1 MFLLQLLHRGA
12 ALLIQGRLRLL
23 SLLPTSPIPSLNA
36 TWFVYPPAKPLP
48 VDSWAEENRRLVT
61 GVFSEEFR
69 WRWALGQAR
78 LTLFLEHLDRQNQG
92 QSEADYAGLRSS
104 PPDEGVVDAT
114 LLQALRKTSPNTSRK
129 RISQTVLTRP
139 LPFRDY
145 SARMKEISGSH
156 TPRSP
161 QLPHISRV
169 SKLNLRRN
177 QQSSQQLV
185 FKKTN
190 TQQSP
195 GAQSEENH
203 FQFSD
208 QLSSPL
214 LLVPEVSPNGTRW
227 TTVPMADEPISSGF
241 NSPSFPNPTTAP
253 RAANS
258 QFLSR
263 YKAGKAVPL
272 RTPEA
277 RSSPLNLNEA
287 KLTRCFQNTSLSDV
301 QCWLDGLNV
310 ESPSELYESDDSPS
324 VSRMRREVYNSDCNL
339 PQSQVLNVH
348 HSSPRVGSGKE
359 NMSPSSSTFAV
370 GSKLSPPLHTRDEEY
385 DAPDSVASSTSPS
398 LREHRSKLPVPPTP
412 VLVRKTQKCF
422 TSPRAYIRG
431 RISPTLPRGHY
442 VLPPRR
448 KKVRSSSNSACPLSS
463 SAYDPMQPF
472 EIAED
477 EDADIPAKPPTGSS
491 CPRKETWMGLR
502 ELSPHVTPFRKG
514 QGPKRSRCSSYYDED
529 ILLETRTEG
538 ETLASSKLPVMG
550 NGRRIPIG
558 HSMNM
563 GE

>member
-1 MFLLQLLHRGA
+1 MGSRPGSIAQ
-12 ALLIQGRLRLL
+12 
-23 SLLPTSPIPSLNA
+23 
-36 TWFVYPPAKPLP
+36 
-48 VDSWAEENRRLVT
+48 
-61 GVFSEEFR
+61 
-69 WRWALGQAR
+69 
-78 LTLFLEHLDRQNQG
+78 HLDRQNQG
-92 QSEADYAGLRSS
+92 QSDADYAGLPSS

-129 RISQTVLTRP
+129 RTSQTVLTRP
-139 LPFRDY
+139 LPFRDN
-145 SARMKEISGSH
+145 SARMKEISGSR
-156 TPRSP
+156 TPGSP

-190 TQQSP
+190 NTQQSP

-214 LLVPEVSPNGTRW
+214 LLLPQVSPNGTRW

-241 NSPSFPNPTTAP
+241 NSPSFPNPTAAP

-272 RTPEA
+272 RDSEA

-287 KLTRCFQNTSLSDV
+287 KLTQCFQNTSISDV

-310 ESPSELYESDDSPS
+310 EPPSDLYESDDSPS
-324 VSRMRREVYNSDCNL
+324 VSRMKREVYHSDCNI
-339 PQSQVLNVH
+339 PQSQVLNGH
-348 HSSPRVGSGKE
+348 HFSPRVGSDKE
-359 NMSPSSSTFAV
+359 NMSPSSSTFAA
-370 GSKLSPPLHTRDEEY
+370 GPKLSPPLHIRDEEY

-398 LREHRSKLPVPPTP
+398 FREYRSKLPVPSTP

-422 TSPRAYIRG
+422 TSPRAYVRG

-442 VLPPRR
+442 VLPARR
-448 KKVRSSSNSACPLSS
+448 KKVRSSS
-463 SAYDPMQPF
+463 AYDPMPPF
-472 EIAED
+472 EIEED
-477 EDADIPAKPPTGSS
+477 KDADIPVKPPIGSS

-529 ILLETRTEG
+529 FLQETKTKE
-538 ETLASSKLPVMG
+538 ETLASSKLPVME
-550 NGRRIPIG
+550 NGRRFPIG
-558 HSMNM
+558 DSMNM